1 MALYDQEADGSLA
14 FLYGGHD
21 PGVCCRMHSAM
32 ALWFLG
38 YPKSALER
46 SRAGLALAR
55 DLSHLASIA
64 NALPFAMIVHQLRG
78 EGAVVRELAES
89 IITLSTERGFPQ
101 WLLFGKVF
109 EALLQAEQGGDGA
122 AIAQLRG
129 AIAEYRATGNELYV
143 PGFFSL
149 LATALL
155 KHGAID
161 EGLDAVADALAM
173 TDATGSRVWESDYY
187 RLKGELL
194 LARDPAAGQDAEIA
208 FRQAIEIARG
218 QSARSLELRAAVSLG
233 RLWERQ
239 GKRQEAARVL
249 AEIHG
254 WFTEGFDTVD
264 LMEAKSLLDR
274 LSGAST

>member
-1 MALYDQEADGSLA
+1 MA
-14 FLYGGHD
+14 
-21 PGVCCRMHSAM
+21 
-32 ALWFLG
+32 
-38 YPKSALER
+38 
-46 SRAGLALAR
+46 
-55 DLSHLASIA
+55 
-64 NALPFAMIVHQLRG
+64 
-78 EGAVVRELAES
+78 
-89 IITLSTERGFPQ
+89 
-101 WLLFGKVF
+101 
-109 EALLQAEQGGDGA
+109 
-122 AIAQLRG
+122 
-129 AIAEYRATGNELYV
+129 
-143 PGFFSL
+143 
-149 LATALL
+149 
-155 KHGAID
+155 
-161 EGLDAVADALAM
+161 
-173 TDATGSRVWESDYY
+173 DATGSRVWESDYY